1 MTREEYI
8 SYSLE
13 YNMFFSRIMKEH
25 LIFVESALPIVNSGL
40 ILEVDRFKETLED
53 FLMETILLSNGIMDE
68 KVISSN
74 ELVTP
79 YTLKAEMITEYYTGI
94 CINTDITKLQTNL
107 VPKPCPIYPEGLY
120 ENIHLLNIK
129 GINLMNNLISIKE
142 DLYKSVLECKVY
154 IWLYPHLLKHVI
166 EEAEIYLKILEGLE
180 NLDENVIKDEL
191 VKREVF
197 WNEIM
202 KEHSEFIRGLLDPT
216 EKILI
221 DTADEFAELFEKLE
235 EEAKEVLEKKLPP
248 GEITKKSKKA
258 TEDIIEF
265 KTSAVKGLT
274 NCKIK
279 AIILPLLADHVLR
292 EANHYLRLLKTTCI

>member
-1 MTREEYI
+1 
-8 SYSLE
+8 
-13 YNMFFSRIMKEH
+13 
-25 LIFVESALPIVNSGL
+25 
-40 ILEVDRFKETLED
+40 
-53 FLMETILLSNGIMDE
+53 
-68 KVISSN
+68 
-74 ELVTP
+74 
-79 YTLKAEMITEYYTGI
+79 
-94 CINTDITKLQTNL
+94 
-107 VPKPCPIYPEGLY
+107 
-120 ENIHLLNIK
+120 
-129 GINLMNNLISIKE
+129 MNNLISIKE